1 MTDTS
6 GVGGG
11 SGVTGS
17 VSLNPNESAK
27 ETPKKFQTS
36 KSPRTLQGERYPNYW
51 EQKDRSGN
59 HIGMDANKGKEA
71 IYVQHRSGTA
81 IEMHPDGALH
91 ITAHNSKYEITF
103 GENRMTISG
112 AQDISVKGDASLRV
126 FGDYNVTCHK
136 DYNLTVLGD
145 LNIVAK
151 NKNQHIRGNMDTQA
165 KNVNKK
171 IEGQYNRQVHGST
184 TDIAE
189 GAHYSGSRRNF
200 AFHAGGV
207 GAHYAVASQDGG
219 PMSHSIQGPGDWK
232 RNVADGEV
240 HDKFT
245 KKNSQ
250 QSVGAAGSDST
261 YDWKFSKEGTDQKV
275 SKSQKSYVGEDSTA
289 TVEGDDT
296 RKVKTGNYQVKVE
309 QGDLSHNAKQG
320 KIEVKADAS
329 DLHLKA
335 GGDAALEG
343 STTHVSGQQDV
354 HVMASSGNVNVDPG
368 GGNVNLAGGLSQ
380 MFPGLGQLSFLFGD
394 AGSADEIGDRTP
406 NKANK
411 SQEEQ
416 DDTQT
421 IQSWDDP
428 DETSG
433 LNPNSGTLPNA

>member
-17 VSLNPNESAK
+17 DSLNPNESAK
-27 ETPKKFQTS
+27 ETPKKFQTA

-71 IYVQHRSGTA
+71 IYIQHRSGTA

-219 PMSHSIQGPGDWK
+219 DMTHKIQGPGNK
-232 RNVADGEV
+232 FEEV
-240 HDKFT
+240 T
-245 KKNSQ
+245 NGKKLVSLTMTGPAV
-250 QSVGAAGSDST
+250 SAASSDSK
-261 YDWKFSKEGTDQKV
+261 YDWTFDKEGINKKITKSSKE
-275 SKSQKSYVGEDSTA
+275 YVGGDSTA

-320 KIEVKADAS
+320 KIEVRADAS

-394 AGSADEIGDRTP
+394 AQDSEKVGDRTP